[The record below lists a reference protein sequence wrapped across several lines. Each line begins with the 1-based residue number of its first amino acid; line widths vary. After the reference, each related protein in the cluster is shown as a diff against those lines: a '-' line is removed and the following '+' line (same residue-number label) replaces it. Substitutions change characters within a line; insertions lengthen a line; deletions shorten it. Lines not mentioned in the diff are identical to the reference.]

1 MIFAVVGIAWMVLA
15 LAVGS
20 LLGKTVAVA
29 DRSQRTASRVP
40 TDDQPLYVADILRAH
55 RSAA

>member
-20 LLGKTVAVA
+20 LLGRTVTVA
-29 DRSQRTASRVP
+29 DRFERTASGVP
-40 TDDQPLYVADILRAH
+40 ADDQPLYVADILRAH

>member
-20 LLGKTVAVA
+20 LLGRTVTVA
-29 DRSQRTASRVP
+29 DRLERADHQMPS
-40 TDDQPLYVADILRAH
+40 DDQPLYVADILRAH

>member
-20 LLGKTVAVA
+20 LLGRTVTVA
-29 DRSQRTASRVP
+29 DRAERTAHLMPS
-40 TDDQPLYVADILRAH
+40 DDQPLYVADILRAH